1 VFRHHRDAVPCPT
14 IVPSR
19 GQGVRLLQSQ
29 EELQSAVERAQAFER
44 RYDPRLRG
52 GVYDQYL
59 TVLADMMILQPKD
72 IDGQT
77 EVNPPASAMF

>member
-1 VFRHHRDAVPCPT
+1 VFRHHRDAAPCPSN
-14 IVPSR
+14 VPSR
-19 GQGVRLLQSQ
+19 GQGVRLLQSH
-29 EELQSAVERAQAFER
+29 EELQLAVERAQAFER
-44 RYDPRLRG
+44 RYDPRMRD

-77 EVNPPASAMF
+77 ELNPPASAVF

>member
-1 VFRHHRDAVPCPT
+1 VFRHHRDAVPCPST
-14 IVPSR
+14 APSR
-19 GQGVRLLQSQ
+19 GQGVRLLQSH

-44 RYDPRLRG
+44 RYSPRLRE

-59 TVLADMMILQPKD
+59 TVLADMMILQQKD

-77 EVNPPASAMF
+77 EVNPPAAAIF